1 MVVHFFF
8 IDINGIR
15 IIFSHVLKKSGFC
28 GKSVFRGEF
37 FWIWMSVHVNGR
49 TTRQLPIAEVA
60 MKRQVSSEK
69 FVLKV
74 HDRGRYKV
82 IISFLVIVLGGT
94 LLTVATIQD
103 SSLIYGLGVI
113 MLASV
118 AIYMIIQSSRLNSP
132 CSLQ

>member
-1 MVVHFFF
+1 
-8 IDINGIR
+8 
-15 IIFSHVLKKSGFC
+15 
-28 GKSVFRGEF
+28 
-37 FWIWMSVHVNGR
+37 MSVHVNGR
-49 TTRQLPIAEVA
+49 TIRQLPIGEVA

-94 LLTVATIQD
+94 LLTVATIQG
-103 SSLIYGLGVI
+103 SSLIYWLGVI